1 MARRRQAHPPTTAGT
16 KSAQQDTE
24 VAPLPKWKG
33 ILGMPAS
40 VFLTLTALVL
50 VLASLTPAD
59 TGMTVALAIAMTLG
73 GALMW
78 IGEKIPVF
86 NFIGGGVILCIL
98 APAIAQYIGIFPEN
112 LEESIVSFYD
122 VSGFG
127 VFVVAALITGSILG
141 MPRKML
147 IKAGSRMLAPM
158 LAVISVCFLVI
169 GLIGWISGMGA
180 GYAIFYI
187 AGPVLGGG
195 VAAGAIPISEIMAGQ
210 LGGDSGSYLTLLVP
224 AVAVA
229 NIMCIVA
236 AGGLNFAGKRL
247 GDKFPALNGRGDL
260 ARGVRNDIV
269 EHKKPHENIET
280 AIKFGVTGLALAG
293 ILYVISS
300 FLSSLL
306 PALHAYVFLILIC
319 AALKLFVPLPRYI
332 EEAANLWYVFVANA
346 MIPAILVSLSVVAI
360 NIEDVVNRLSNPGYM
375 LLTLLTVILAIV
387 VAGFV
392 GWLVR
397 LYMIESA
404 IAAGLGL
411 ADFGSSGD
419 LAVLQASE
427 RLNLLP
433 FLSISSRIGGGIV
446 LLALSALAPL
456 LL

>member
-1 MARRRQAHPPTTAGT
+1 MANSSESSQD
-16 KSAQQDTE
+16 SALADEEVQ
-24 VAPLPKWKG
+24 VAPLPQWGG
-33 ILGMPAS
+33 ILGMPVS
-40 VFLTLTALVL
+40 VFLTLTVLVL
-50 VLASLTPAD
+50 VAASLTPAD
-59 TGMTVALAIAMTLG
+59 TGMTVALAIVMTLG
-73 GALMW
+73 GTLMW
-78 IGEKIPVF
+78 IGGKIPVF

-98 APAIAQYIGIFPEN
+98 APAIAQHLGLVPES
-112 LEESIVSFYD
+112 LEVSVSSFYE

-127 VFVVAALITGSILG
+127 EFVVAALITGSILG

-147 IKAGSRMLAPM
+147 LKAGSRMLVPM
-158 LAVISVCFLVI
+158 VTVIAVCFLIV
-169 GLIGWISGMGA
+169 GLLGWVTGMGA
-180 GYAIFYI
+180 GYAVFYI
-187 AGPVLGGG
+187 AGPVLAGG
-195 VAAGAIPISEIMAGQ
+195 VAAGAIPISEIIAGQ
-210 LGGDSGSYLTLLVP
+210 VGGDAGNYLTLLVP

-229 NIMCIVA
+229 NIMCIIA
-236 AGGLNFAGKRL
+236 AGGMNFAGKRL
-247 GDKFPALNGRGDL
+247 GDKFPGLNGKGDL
-260 ARGVRNDIV
+260 ARGVREELV
-269 EHKKPHENIET
+269 AEKKPHQNMET
-280 AIKFGVTGLALAG
+280 AIKFGVTGLAVAG
-293 ILYVISS
+293 ILYVVSS
-300 FLSSLL
+300 FFSSLI

-346 MIPAILVSLSVVAI
+346 MIPAILVSLSIVAI
-360 NIEDVVNRLSNPGYM
+360 NIDEVLGRLSDPGYM
-375 LLTLLTVILAIV
+375 SLTLLTVVLALV

-397 LYMIESA
+397 LYIIESS

-419 LAVLQASE
+419 LAVLQASQ

>member
-1 MARRRQAHPPTTAGT
+1 MANSHASSQSSASAGKEATEAHL
-16 KSAQQDTE
+16 
-24 VAPLPKWKG
+24 APLPRWGG
-33 ILGMPAS
+33 ILGMPVS
-40 VFLTLTALVL
+40 VFLPLTALVL
-50 VLASLTPAD
+50 IAASLTPAD
-59 TGMTVALAIAMTLG
+59 TGMTVAFAIIMTIG

-78 IGEKIPVF
+78 IGGKIPVF

-98 APAIAQYIGIFPEN
+98 GPAIVQYLGLFPES
-112 LEESIVSFYD
+112 LEISITSFYD

-147 IKAGSRMLAPM
+147 ITAGSRMLIPM
-158 LAVISVCFLVI
+158 VAVIGVCFLVI
-169 GLIGWISGMGA
+169 GLLGWVTGMGA
-180 GYAIFYI
+180 GDAVFYI
-187 AGPVLGGG
+187 AGPVLAGG
-195 VAAGAIPISEIMAGQ
+195 VAAGAIPISEIIAGQ
-210 LGGDSGSYLTLLVP
+210 VGGDAGTYLTLLVP

-229 NIMCIVA
+229 NIMCIIA
-236 AGGLNFAGKRL
+236 AGGMNFAGKRL
-247 GDKFPALNGRGDL
+247 GDKFPGLNGKGDL
-260 ARGVRNDIV
+260 ARGVREELV
-269 EHKKPHENIET
+269 KEKKPLENLET

-293 ILYVISS
+293 ILYVVSS
-300 FLSSLL
+300 FLSSLI
-306 PALHAYVFLILIC
+306 PAIHAYVFLILIC
-319 AALKLFVPLPRYI
+319 AALKLFVPMPRYI

-360 NIEDVVNRLSNPGYM
+360 NIDEVVDRLSDPGYM
-375 LLTLLTVILAIV
+375 GLTLLSVVIAIV

-397 LYMIESA
+397 LYIIESA
-404 IAAGLGL
+404 ISAGLGL

-419 LAVLQASE
+419 LAVLQASQ

-446 LLALSALAPL
+446 LLVLSALAPL

>member
-1 MARRRQAHPPTTAGT
+1 MARRQQVQAPATV
-16 KSAQQDTE
+16 DTDVAKQHAE
-24 VAPLPKWKG
+24 IAPLPKWKG
-33 ILGMPAS
+33 ILGMPPAI
-40 VFLTLTALVL
+40 FLTLAALVL
-50 VLASLTPAD
+50 VVASFAPAD
-59 TGMTVALAIAMTLG
+59 TGMTVALAIAMTMG

-78 IGEKIPVF
+78 IGERIPVF

-98 APAIAQYIGIFPEN
+98 APAIAQYIGLFPAN
-112 LEESIVSFYD
+112 LEESITSFYD

-158 LAVISVCFLVI
+158 LAVIAVCFLVI
-169 GLIGWISGMGA
+169 GVIGWISGMGA
-180 GYAIFYI
+180 GDAIFYI

-210 LGGDSGSYLTLLVP
+210 LGGDAGSYLTMLVP

-229 NIMCIVA
+229 NIMCIIA

-247 GDKFPALNGRGDL
+247 GDKFPTLSGNGDL
-260 ARGVRNDIV
+260 ARGVRNDVID
-269 EHKKPHENIET
+269 EKKPHENVET

-300 FLSSLL
+300 FLSSLF

-319 AALKLFVPLPRYI
+319 AALKIFVPLPRYI

-346 MIPAILVSLSVVAI
+346 MIPAILVSLSIVAI
-360 NIEDVVNRLSNPGYM
+360 NIEDVVNRLSDAGYM
-375 LLTLLTVILAIV
+375 LMTLLTVILAV
-387 VAGFV
+387 VTAAFV

-397 LYMIESA
+397 LYIIESV

-419 LAVLQASE
+419 LAVLQASG

-433 FLSISSRIGGGIV
+433 FLSIASRIGGGIV
-446 LLALSALAPL
+446 LLTLSALAPL

>member
-1 MARRRQAHPPTTAGT
+1 MAHRPENHHPSDT
-16 KSAQQDTE
+16 KLKAEEKDPK
-24 VAPLPKWKG
+24 VASLPQWKG

-40 VFLTLTALVL
+40 MFLTLTAIVL
-50 VLASLTPAD
+50 VTASLTPAD
-59 TGMTVALAIAMTLG
+59 TGMTVALAIVMALG
-73 GALMW
+73 GTLMW
-78 IGEKIPVF
+78 VGERIPVF

-98 APAIAQYIGIFPEN
+98 APAIAQYLGIFPEN
-112 LEESIVSFYD
+112 LEESITSFYD

-141 MPRKML
+141 MPKKML
-147 IKAGSRMLAPM
+147 IRAGSRMLAPM
-158 LAVISVCFLVI
+158 LCVIAVCFLVI
-169 GLIGWISGMGA
+169 GLIGWITGMGA
-180 GYAIFYI
+180 GDAIFYI
-187 AGPVLGGG
+187 AGPVLAGG

-210 LGGDSGSYLTLLVP
+210 LGGDAGSYLTLLVP

-229 NIMCIVA
+229 NIMCIIA

-247 GDKFPALNGRGDL
+247 SDKFPGLNGKGDL
-260 ARGVRNDIV
+260 ARGVRNDMV
-269 EHKKPHENIET
+269 EQKKPHENVET

-293 ILYVISS
+293 ILYIISS
-300 FLSSLL
+300 FLSSLF

-319 AALKLFVPLPRYI
+319 AALKLFVPLPHYI

-360 NIEDVVNRLSNPGYM
+360 NIDDVVDRLSDPGYM
-375 LLTLLTVILAIV
+375 LLTLLTVIMAIC

-397 LYMIESA
+397 LYIIESA

-446 LLALSALAPL
+446 LLALSALAPIL
-456 LL
+456 L

>member
-1 MARRRQAHPPTTAGT
+1 MADSQESSQSPSATLKEVQA
-16 KSAQQDTE
+16 
-24 VAPLPKWKG
+24 APLPSWGG

-40 VFLTLTALVL
+40 LFLPLAVL
-50 VLASLTPAD
+50 VLLLASLSPAD
-59 TGMTVALAIAMTLG
+59 TGMTVAFAIVMTLG

-78 IGEKIPVF
+78 IGGKIPVF

-98 APAIAQYIGIFPEN
+98 TPAIIQYLGLFPES
-112 LEESIVSFYD
+112 LETSITSFYD

-141 MPRKML
+141 MPRQML
-147 IKAGSRMLAPM
+147 IKAGSRMLIPM
-158 LAVISVCFLVI
+158 VTVIGVCFLVI
-169 GLIGWISGMGA
+169 GILGWITGMGA
-180 GYAIFYI
+180 GYAVFYI
-187 AGPVLGGG
+187 AGPVLAGG
-195 VAAGAIPISEIMAGQ
+195 VAAGAIPISEIIAGQ
-210 LGGDSGSYLTLLVP
+210 IGGGAESYLTLLVP

-229 NIMCIVA
+229 NIMCIIA
-236 AGGLNFAGKRL
+236 AGGMNFAGKRL
-247 GDKFPALNGRGDL
+247 GDKFPALNGKGDM
-260 ARGVRNDIV
+260 ARGVRD
-269 EHKKPHENIET
+269 ELSEEKRPSENVET

-300 FLSSLL
+300 YLSTLF

-319 AALKLFVPLPRYI
+319 AALKIFVPMPRFI
-332 EEAANLWYVFVANA
+332 EESANLWYVFVANA

-360 NIEDVVNRLSNPGYM
+360 NIDEVLDRLSDPGYM
-375 LLTLLTVILAIV
+375 SLTLLTVVLACV
-387 VAGFV
+387 VAGLV

-397 LYMIESA
+397 LYIIESA

-419 LAVLQASE
+419 LAVLQASQ

-446 LLALSALAPL
+446 LLVLSALAPL

>member
-1 MARRRQAHPPTTAGT
+1 MARSRQTQDLA
-16 KSAQQDTE
+16 DTE
-24 VAPLPKWKG
+24 IQPQEQAADVAPLPKWKG

-40 VFLTLTALVL
+40 MFFILTALVL
-50 VLASLTPAD
+50 VTASLTPAD
-59 TGMTVALAIAMTLG
+59 TGMTVALAIVMTLG
-73 GALMW
+73 GTLMW
-78 IGEKIPVF
+78 IGERIPVF

-98 APAIAQYIGIFPEN
+98 APAIAQYLGIFPEN

-141 MPRKML
+141 MPKQML
-147 IKAGSRMLAPM
+147 IKAGSRMLVPM
-158 LAVISVCFLVI
+158 LAVIAAVFLVI

-180 GYAIFYI
+180 GDAIFYI

-210 LGGDSGSYLTLLVP
+210 LGGDPGSYLTLLVP

-229 NIMCIVA
+229 NIMCIIV
-236 AGGLNFAGKRL
+236 AGGMNFAGKRL
-247 GDKFPALNGRGDL
+247 TDKFPALSGKGDL
-260 ARGVRNDIV
+260 ARGVRNEVV
-269 EHKKPHENIET
+269 EQKKPRENVET

-293 ILYVISS
+293 VLYVVSS

-360 NIEDVVNRLSNPGYM
+360 NIEEVADRLTDPGYM
-375 LLTLLTVILAIV
+375 LLTLLTVLLAAG
-387 VAGFV
+387 VAGAV
-392 GWLVR
+392 GYLVR
-397 LYMIESA
+397 LYVIESS

-446 LLALSALAPL
+446 LLVLSALAPL

>member
-1 MARRRQAHPPTTAGT
+1 MARSRQTQDLA
-16 KSAQQDTE
+16 DTE
-24 VAPLPKWKG
+24 VKPKEQAADVAPLPKWKG

-40 VFLTLTALVL
+40 MFFILTALVL
-50 VLASLTPAD
+50 VTASLTPAD
-59 TGMTVALAIAMTLG
+59 TGMTVALAIVMTLG
-73 GALMW
+73 GTLMW
-78 IGEKIPVF
+78 IGERIPVF

-98 APAIAQYIGIFPEN
+98 APAIAQYLGIFPEN
-112 LEESIVSFYD
+112 LEESITSFYD

-141 MPRKML
+141 MPKEML
-147 IKAGSRMLAPM
+147 IKAGSRMLVPM
-158 LAVISVCFLVI
+158 LSVIAVVFLVI
-169 GLIGWISGMGA
+169 GLIGWITGMGA
-180 GYAIFYI
+180 GYTIFYI

-210 LGGDSGSYLTLLVP
+210 LGGDAGSYLTLLVP

-229 NIMCIVA
+229 NIMCIIA
-236 AGGLNFAGKRL
+236 AGGMNFAGKRL
-247 GDKFPALNGRGDL
+247 GDKFPALSGRGDL
-260 ARGVRNDIV
+260 ARGVRNDVV
-269 EHKKPHENIET
+269 EQKKPRENIET

-293 ILYVISS
+293 ILYVVSS
-300 FLSSLL
+300 FLSSLV

-360 NIEDVVNRLSNPGYM
+360 NIEDVVDRLSDPAYM
-375 LLTLLTVILAIV
+375 LLTLLSVILAV
-387 VAGFV
+387 AVAGTV
-392 GWLVR
+392 GYFVR
-397 LYMIESA
+397 LYIIESS

-433 FLSISSRIGGGIV
+433 FLSIASRIGGGIV
-446 LLALSALAPL
+446 LLVLSALAPIL
-456 LL
+456 L